1 MNSQV
6 HQATS
11 SGYRVEIHAIGDE
24 AADVALTA
32 LETVNVAREKRPILI
47 HCQVSKMASYLFT
60 FAYWKILPY
69 QYPSR
74 TLRLY
79 V

>member
-1 MNSQV
+1 MLQEEMTSQV

-11 SGYRVEIHAIGDE
+11 SGYRVEVHAIGDE

-47 HCQVSKMASYLFT
+47 HCQVLLEAIQF
-60 FAYWKILPY
+60 IQVP
-69 QYPSR
+69 
-74 TLRLY
+74 
-79 V
+79 